1 MERAS
6 NRWAIAAR
14 FFFNVAIVP
23 LLAGVAFVVIAWAWR
38 AFSG

>member
-1 MERAS
+1 MEKVP
-6 NRWAIAAR
+6 NRWAIGAR

-23 LLAGVAFVVIAWAWR
+23 LLAGVAFVAVAVAWK